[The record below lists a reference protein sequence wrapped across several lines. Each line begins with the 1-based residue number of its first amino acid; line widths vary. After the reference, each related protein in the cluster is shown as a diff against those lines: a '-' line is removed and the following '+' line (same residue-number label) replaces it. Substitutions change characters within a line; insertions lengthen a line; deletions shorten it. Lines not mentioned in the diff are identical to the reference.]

1 MKAGNRTDAAGGGS
15 GDGGVGAGPVY
26 LDVGEVD
33 VIAPNFKWRLSGVT
47 STLERVVPVQG
58 RWVRIGALGP
68 KLAARVPRVRFRDLP
83 RLWFRPSGGGVR
95 VWHARRNVEMLAGVV
110 MRDLFRMP
118 LRLVFTSASQRH
130 HTGWSRFL
138 IGRMDAVISTSGR
151 TATYLRR
158 ASTVV
163 RHGIDTGQF
172 RPAADRGG
180 VRRGLGLPERL
191 VLVGCFG
198 RIRHQKGTD
207 VFVDAMIRVM
217 GERGDVGAVVLG
229 RAVGGDAGYLAGLRE
244 RVREAGM
251 EGRFFF
257 PEEVAPSETPDW
269 YAALDL
275 FVAPQRWEGFGV
287 TPLEAMAAG
296 VPVVA
301 TSVGAFPELVVVG
314 ETGEIIP
321 PGDVGAMAGA
331 VGGLLEEPGRLARM
345 GEAARRHVGERFSLE
360 AEAEAINTVYFGLG
374 VRRRS
379 DLRGS

>member
-1 MKAGNRTDAAGGGS
+1 
-15 GDGGVGAGPVY
+15 VAGPLY
-26 LDVGEVD
+26 LDAGEVD

-58 RWVRIGALGP
+58 RWVRIVALGP
-68 KLAARVPRVRFRDLP
+68 KLAAGVPRVRFRDLP

-110 MRDLFRMP
+110 MRDLLRMP

-151 TATYLRR
+151 TATYLKR

-180 VRRGLGLPERL
+180 VRRGLGLPEGL

-207 VFVDAMIRVM
+207 VFVDAMIRGM

-257 PEEVAPSETPDW
+257 PDEVAPSETPDW

-301 TSVGAFPELVVVG
+301 TSVGAFPELVVPG

-321 PGDVGAMAGA
+321 PGDVGAMAVA
-331 VGGLLEEPGRLARM
+331 VGGLLEDPGRLARM

-360 AEAEAINTVYFGLG
+360 AEAEAINAVYFGLG
-374 VRRRS
+374 IRRRS
-379 DLRGS
+379 DLRGE